1 MLYMALAMLFLCL
14 EAKEELICS
23 SDFRRIPASNPSTV
37 TFEDVIRTDS
47 GRRGEGI

>member
-23 SDFRRIPASNPSTV
+23 SDFRLPASNPSTV